1 MLTPNI
7 SPRSRYQLA
16 PSTISNL
23 YTFQEATYQYPPLDL
38 ELVFDVRSTCQVVLL
53 PRAEETLEATDYT
66 SDQPRQRLVTLRHS
80 HPLMQ
85 ERSSLLE
92 LGFKPLRVLL
102 FDPAVDTVASDIKI
116 SSRMSGRTCNN
127 EESILLA

>member
-1 MLTPNI
+1 
-7 SPRSRYQLA
+7 
-16 PSTISNL
+16 
-23 YTFQEATYQYPPLDL
+23 
-38 ELVFDVRSTCQVVLL
+38 
-53 PRAEETLEATDYT
+53 
-66 SDQPRQRLVTLRHS
+66 
-80 HPLMQ
+80 MQ

-116 SSRMSGRTCNN
+116 GSRMSGRICNN